1 MKDKDAKLLWEAY
14 DSHDNPHHKKEVKK
28 LKRENPQLPLMRAKA
43 KMEMGIKLTDADRAA
58 LKAHGLTE
66 DSVPEESRTETFE
79 QYSIEDL
86 AGMIIKYRDQLDPEH
101 EYEIKR
107 YLAMAL
113 SDLGGTLHET
123 REAPKGKH
131 YTKRGALKSGDAD
144 ADGDGGPKFRSDP
157 TDKPGPGD

>member
-1 MKDKDAKLLWEAY
+1 MKDKDSQLIWE
-14 DSHDNPHHKKEVKK
+14 S
-28 LKRENPQLPLMRAKA
+28 
-43 KMEMGIKLTDADRAA
+43 
-58 LKAHGLTE
+58 LTE
-66 DSVPEESRTETFE
+66 AFEDDSLTTMGSHGVQVHEGGMETFE
-79 QYSIEDL
+79 RYSIEDL
-86 AGMIIKYRDQLDPEH
+86 ASIIAGLKDQLDPEH

-107 YLAMAL
+107 YLAMAI

-131 YTKRGALKSGDAD
+131 YTNRGALKSGDAD

>member
-1 MKDKDAKLLWEAY
+1 MKDKDSQLIWESFAI
-14 DSHDNPHHKKEVKK
+14 DSE
-28 LKRENPQLPLMRAKA
+28 
-43 KMEMGIKLTDADRAA
+43 I
-58 LKAHGLTE
+58 
-66 DSVPEESRTETFE
+66 EEGSIETFE

-86 AGMIIKYRDQLDPEH
+86 AGMIVKHKDQLDPEH

-113 SDLGGTLHET
+113 SDVGGSLNET

-131 YTKRGALKSGDAD
+131 YTKHGALKSGDAD
-144 ADGDGGPKFRSDP
+144 ADGDGGPKYRSDP